1 MLFAVLFMTPFTV
14 RFALL
19 FVVPLMTPFAAL
31 FAVLFSVPFVPP
43 FAVLFALLFSVPF
56 AVPPVPPAL
65 DTNASVT
72 TPPITACQSRR
83 HPGRPPCHAT

>member
-1 MLFAVLFMTPFTV
+1 VVGAVLVVTPFAVLFAVLFMTPFTV

-19 FVVPLMTPFAAL
+19 FVVPLMRP
-31 FAVLFSVPFVPP
+31 FAVLFSVP
-43 FAVLFALLFSVPF
+43 L

-72 TPPITACQSRR
+72 TPPSTACQSRR
-83 HPGRPPCHAT
+83 HAGRPPCHAT

>member
-1 MLFAVLFMTPFTV
+1 MTPFTV

-19 FVVPLMTPFAAL
+19 FVVPLMTPFAVL
-31 FAVLFSVPFVPP
+31 FAVLFSVPPVPP
-43 FAVLFALLFSVPF
+43 FAVLFALLFSLPL

-72 TPPITACQSRR
+72 TPPSTACQSRR